1 MKNVKTFLFMAMLAL
16 FCAAC
21 GNDPEVEAKFVD
33 AIEKGIVQLQKS
45 QSSDDLVRSQDLID
59 KAYEIPGVEELS
71 VSGKVEEVLGRLDT
85 ELDSARQRVMDNL
98 EKELNQPD
106 TIPEEE

>member
-1 MKNVKTFLFMAMLAL
+1 M
-16 FCAAC
+16 
-21 GNDPEVEAKFVD
+21 
-33 AIEKGIVQLQKS
+33 
-45 QSSDDLVRSQDLID
+45 RSQDLID